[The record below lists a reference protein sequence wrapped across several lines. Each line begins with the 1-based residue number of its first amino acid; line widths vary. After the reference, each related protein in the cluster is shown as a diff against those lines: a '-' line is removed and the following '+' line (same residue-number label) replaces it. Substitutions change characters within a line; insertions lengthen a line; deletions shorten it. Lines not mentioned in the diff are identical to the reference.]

1 MLIKLT
7 QLIIVMDVIVIDGN
21 QGMKELI
28 IVIQVQITGYPIYLQ
43 QKYLLFQK
51 ILWYPLTK
59 SAYN

>member
-59 SAYN
+59 SA

>member
-1 MLIKLT
+1 MLIKLAH
-7 QLIIVMDVIVIDGN
+7 LIIVMDVIVIDGN